1 MYIQITC
8 SDRKKTDQKKIITV
22 IMVSNIPK
30 LMINNITD
38 PERSENTEKT
48 KYFPPPPPKKKLHP
62 GIYLNYVK
70 AKTENIEK
78 AKCEG
83 GMDITDKRAEE
94 LE

>member
-48 KYFPPPPPKKKLHP
+48 KYFPPPAKKKITP
-62 GIYLNYVK
+62 R
-70 AKTENIEK
+70 NIFK
-78 AKCEG
+78 LCKSK
-83 GMDITDKRAEE
+83 DRKH
-94 LE
+94 